1 MRQIARLVL
10 ALLLLTAPGRAPAQ
24 EVTFPQFSDPVPG
37 ADKVTYLDLAREI
50 VADATVDANGWLAGN
65 TIKALRHIAGAD
77 SRKAPPAQGKA
88 DTGISA
94 IELADGRRHLMMF
107 ELGQPEGDVA
117 NYTVLALYD
126 PAATPRLLDA
136 VDVGHDLS
144 NFFLNPA
151 VLPLGGGDLIL
162 TMSLHFNASQAY
174 QVSGMTLLRGDRFEF
189 IDAVST
195 FDDKH
200 CAFERTQ
207 RIAYDVQQSD
217 TPFADIFA
225 AVTETVTQTGTGC
238 GGDVEA
244 PPAGERTIAV
254 RYAWD
259 AAAGRYV
266 PDSDA
271 FERLA
276 AENSERF

>member
-1 MRQIARLVL
+1 MRQIARLALVLL
-10 ALLLLTAPGRAPAQ
+10 ALIAPGRVQAQ
-24 EVTFPQFSDPVPG
+24 EVTFPAITEAVPG
-37 ADKVTYLDLAREI
+37 AEELTYLDLVKEI
-50 VADATVDANGWLAGN
+50 VADGTVGADGWLTGRDV
-65 TIKALRHIAGAD
+65 KALRHIAGDDAK
-77 SRKAPPAQGKA
+77 KAPPAQAKL

-94 IELADGRRHLMMF
+94 LELAGGKRLLLMF
-107 ELGQPEGDVA
+107 ELGQPEGDTA

-162 TMSLHFNASQAY
+162 TMSLHFNSSQAY

-189 IDAVST
+189 VDAVST

-200 CAFERTQ
+200 CAFERSQ
-207 RIAYDVQQSD
+207 RIAYDVQPSD
-217 TPFADIFA
+217 TPFADIYA
-225 AVTETVTQTGTGC
+225 AVTETVAPTDGEC
-238 GGDVEA
+238 GADA
-244 PPAGERTIAV
+244 QKLPAGERTIAV

-259 AAAGRYV
+259 ATAQRYV
-266 PDSDA
+266 ADSDA
-271 FERLA
+271 FKRLA